1 MKIVENIR
9 DILIGVWCIGII
21 IRIFSKITDLYE
33 MPEWDGYFR
42 VGIILIVLILS
53 LYIYIRKKRKNET
66 AI

>member
-9 DILIGVWCIGII
+9 DILAGIFCISII

-42 VGIILIVLILS
+42 VGIIIIVLILS
-53 LYIYIRKKRKNET
+53 LYIYIRKKKKK
-66 AI
+66 